1 MSQLGSFSGRDSPC
15 GPGERQ
21 QRAKERCVWG
31 RGGADPEGRREQRDK
46 TWLSLA
52 DGNYLH
58 DNATPGN
65 HSRSMD
71 KAEDKGLKTFFGL
84 QKGGGGK
91 GEI

>member
-1 MSQLGSFSGRDSPC
+1 MVLVKDNRERKRD
-15 GPGERQ
+15 
-21 QRAKERCVWG
+21 
-31 RGGADPEGRREQRDK
+31 GGGAADPEGRREQCDK
-46 TWLSLA
+46 TWLSRA

-65 HSRSMD
+65 HSGSMD

-84 QKGGGGK
+84 QKRGGK

>member
-1 MSQLGSFSGRDSPC
+1 MSRPGSFSGRDSPC

-21 QRAKERCVWG
+21 QRAKERW
-31 RGGADPEGRREQRDK
+31 RGVADPEGRREQCDK

-65 HSRSMD
+65 HSGSMD

-84 QKGGGGK
+84 QKKGG
-91 GEI
+91 ERDLNL